1 MKIYLNDY
9 ETETLEKAESLLFN
23 GNGSIGLR
31 GNLEEGYYDHFST
44 NRETYINGFY
54 ETKGIHYPEKM
65 YGFTPTGE
73 TMISVI
79 DGQTT
84 LITIGGEPFS
94 ILEGTISENERY
106 LDMEKG
112 LTLRKLVWTSP
123 QGRQTKITISRL
135 SSFHYKNLFSMKIDF
150 ERLNHEEEIEL
161 ITHLNYY
168 PVRTIDKNDPRM
180 SHDLQKIT
188 IKEIDL
194 AENRCKFGTNHSQ
207 LEAELAWS
215 IDNHTQSQTSE
226 NDRIVIHTK
235 LEGSSYQKNLSYAFQ
250 QQKHTGLD
258 TPFAELVRR
267 QTEFLADFWQN
278 AKVKIKSTEMLEE
291 SVNYSTFALLQ
302 SLGTNGTTSI
312 AAKGLSGGGYEGHYF
327 WDAEMFVFPVF
338 LHLNPAL
345 AKQLLTYRYSIL
357 DKARENRQLFGYQ
370 TGALYPWRTISG
382 TESSP
387 FFEGGSAQHHINAD
401 IAYAFIQYYRYTGD
415 LEFMADCGFEI
426 LVETARVFMEIGYL
440 RNNQFHIDKVTGPD
454 EYTVLV
460 NDNYYTNQLV
470 AYQFRWI
477 HQLAQV
483 LKEQYPE
490 SWTALTEK
498 IQLRENELKD
508 FALLAD
514 KIALPFDEEKGIIA
528 QDRDFLNKGFW
539 PYSKEE
545 TNYPL
550 LLNYHPLTIYR
561 YQISKQADAVLALM
575 LFPDTFE
582 QATIEKSIAYYDEV
596 TTHDSSLSYS
606 TFSTVYS
613 RLGQVDKGYEY
624 FLKNARTDLDNS
636 HKNTKDGIHTAS
648 MGGNFM
654 AIVYGFCN
662 LKVVEDE
669 LTIAP
674 NLPEEI
680 KEIEFYTYFKNQ
692 KHRIYVNHHTHA
704 IEKQTEGTN
713 Q

>member
-1 MKIYLNDY
+1 MKIHLNDY
-9 ETETLEKAESLLFN
+9 ETETLEKAESLFFN
-23 GNGSIGLR
+23 GNGFIGLR
-31 GNLEEGYYDHFST
+31 GNLEEAYYDHFST

-54 ETKGIHYPEKM
+54 ETKDLHYPEKM

-84 LITIGGEPFS
+84 LITIGGEQFS
-94 ILEGTISENERY
+94 ITTGEISDSERY

-112 LTLRKLVWTSP
+112 ITVRRLVWTSP

-135 SSFHYKNLFSMKIDF
+135 ASFHSKNLFSMKIDF
-150 ERLNHEEEIEL
+150 ERLNHDETIEL
-161 ITHLNYY
+161 TTHLNFY

-188 IKEIDL
+188 IQAIDL
-194 AENRCKFGTNHSQ
+194 ANQRCRFGTNASH

-215 IDNHTQSQTSE
+215 IDNQTMSQTIE
-226 NDRIVIHTK
+226 EERIVIHTK
-235 LEGSSYQKNLSYAFQ
+235 LEGTSYQKNLSYAFQ
-250 QQKHTGLD
+250 QQGHAGIESS
-258 TPFAELVRR
+258 FAELV
-267 QTEFLADFWQN
+267 QQQTDYLTEFWQS
-278 AKVKIKSTEMLEE
+278 AQVKIKSTEMLEE

-312 AAKGLSGGGYEGHYF
+312 AAKGLSGSGYEGHYF
-327 WDAEMFVFPVF
+327 WDAEMYVFPVF
-338 LHLNPAL
+338 LHLNPNL
-345 AKQLLTYRYSIL
+345 AKQLLMYRYSIL
-357 DKARENRQLFGYQ
+357 GKARENRQLFGYQ

-415 LEFMADCGFEI
+415 LDFIAECGFEV
-426 LVETARVFMEIGYL
+426 LLETARVFSEIGYMK
-440 RNNQFHIDKVTGPD
+440 NGIFHIDKITGPD

-470 AYQFRWI
+470 AYQFEWI
-477 HQLAQV
+477 NRLAQE
-483 LKEQYPE
+483 LKSTRSET
-490 SWTALTEK
+490 WTALTEK
-498 IQLRENELKD
+498 LQLQEEELQDLAK
-508 FALLAD
+508 FASAM
-514 KIALPFDEEKGIIA
+514 ALPFYQERGIIA
-528 QDRDFLNKGFW
+528 QDRDFLNKGPW

-545 TNYPL
+545 TKYPL

-575 LFPDTFE
+575 LFPDSFAK
-582 QATIEKSIAYYDEV
+582 ATIEKSINYYDEV

-613 RLGQVDKGYEY
+613 RLGQVEKGYEH
-624 FLKNARTDLDNS
+624 FTKNARTDLDNS

-648 MGGNFM
+648 MGGTFM
-654 AIVYGFCN
+654 TIVYGFCN
-662 LKVVEDE
+662 LQVVDNQ
-669 LTIAP
+669 LTIDP
-674 NLPEEI
+674 HLPKEI
-680 KEIEFYTYFKNQ
+680 EEIEFYTYFKNQ
-692 KHRIYVNHHTHA
+692 KYRIYASHKEYR
-704 IEKQTEGTN
+704 IEKQGEEN
-713 Q
+713 

>member
-1 MKIYLNDY
+1 MKIHLNDY
-9 ETETLEKAESLLFN
+9 ETETLEKAESLFFN
-23 GNGSIGLR
+23 GNGFIGLR
-31 GNLEEGYYDHFST
+31 GNLEEAYYDHFST

-54 ETKGIHYPEKM
+54 ETKDIHYPEKM

-84 LITIGGEPFS
+84 LITIGGEQFS
-94 ILEGTISENERY
+94 ITAGEISDSERY

-112 LTLRKLVWTSP
+112 ITVRCLVWTSP

-135 SSFHYKNLFSMKIDF
+135 ASFHSKNLFSMKIDF
-150 ERLNHEEEIEL
+150 ERVNHDETIDL
-161 ITHLNYY
+161 TTHLNFY

-188 IKEIDL
+188 IQAIDL
-194 AENRCKFGTNHSQ
+194 ANQRCRFGTKASH

-215 IDNHTQSQTSE
+215 IDNQTVSQTIE
-226 NDRIVIHTK
+226 EERIVIHTK
-235 LEGSSYQKNLSYAFQ
+235 LEGTSYQKNLSYAFQ
-250 QQKHTGLD
+250 QQGHAGIESS
-258 TPFAELVRR
+258 FAELV
-267 QTEFLADFWQN
+267 QQQTDYLTEFWQS
-278 AKVKIKSTEMLEE
+278 AQVKIKSTEMLEE

-312 AAKGLSGGGYEGHYF
+312 AAKGLSGSGYEGHYF
-327 WDAEMFVFPVF
+327 WDAEMYVFPVF
-338 LHLNPAL
+338 LHLNPSL
-345 AKQLLTYRYSIL
+345 AKQLLMYRYSIL

-401 IAYAFIQYYRYTGD
+401 IAYAFIQHYRYTGD
-415 LEFMADCGFEI
+415 LDFIAECGFEV
-426 LVETARVFMEIGYL
+426 LLETARVFSEIGYMK
-440 RNNQFHIDKVTGPD
+440 NGTFHIDKITGPD

-470 AYQFRWI
+470 AYQFEWI
-477 HQLAQV
+477 NRLAKE
-483 LKEQYPE
+483 LKSTRSET
-490 SWTALTEK
+490 WTALTEK
-498 IQLRENELKD
+498 LQLQEEELQDLAK
-508 FALLAD
+508 FAAAM
-514 KIALPFDEEKGIIA
+514 ALPFDQERGIIA
-528 QDRDFLNKGFW
+528 QDRDFLNKGPW

-545 TNYPL
+545 TKYPL

-575 LFPDTFE
+575 LFPDSFE
-582 QATIEKSIAYYDEV
+582 KATIEKSIAYYDEV

-613 RLGQVDKGYEY
+613 RLGQVEKGYEY
-624 FLKNARTDLDNS
+624 FIKNARTDLDNS

-648 MGGNFM
+648 MGGTFM
-654 AIVYGFCN
+654 TIVYGFCN
-662 LKVVEDE
+662 LQVVDNQ
-669 LTIAP
+669 LTIDP
-674 NLPEEI
+674 HLPKEI
-680 KEIEFYTYFKNQ
+680 EEIEFYTYFKNQ
-692 KHRIYVNHHTHA
+692 KYRIYASHKEHR
-704 IEKQTEGTN
+704 IEKQGEEN
-713 Q
+713 

>member
-9 ETETLEKAESLLFN
+9 QTETLEKAEGLLFN
-23 GNGSIGLR
+23 GNGFIGLR
-31 GNLEEGYYDHFST
+31 GNLEEAYYDHFST

-54 ETKGIHYPEKM
+54 ETKDLHYPEKM

-84 LITIGGEPFS
+84 LINIGGEQFS
-94 ILEGTISENERY
+94 ITEGAISESERY
-106 LDMEKG
+106 LDMDKG
-112 LTLRKLVWTSP
+112 ITVRTLVWTSP
-123 QGRQTKITISRL
+123 KGRETRITISRL
-135 SSFHYKNLFSMKIDF
+135 ASFKYKNLFSMKIDF

-161 ITHLNYY
+161 TTHLNFY

-194 AENRCKFGTNHSQ
+194 ENNRCQFGTDYSQ
-207 LEAELAWS
+207 LEAELRWS
-215 IDNHTQSQTSE
+215 IDNQTVSQTIE
-226 NDRIVIHTK
+226 EERIVIRTK
-235 LEGSSYQKNLSYAFQ
+235 LKETSYQKNLSYAFQ
-250 QQKHTGLD
+250 EQKHAGIESR
-258 TPFAELVRR
+258 FVELVEA
-267 QTEFLADFWQN
+267 QTEYLTEFWQS
-278 AKVKIKSTEMLEE
+278 AKVKIKSTENLEE
-291 SVNYSTFALLQ
+291 SVNYSTYALLQ

-312 AAKGLSGGGYEGHYF
+312 AAKGLSGSGYEGHYF

-401 IAYAFIQYYRYTGD
+401 IAYAFIQYYRYTDD
-415 LEFMADCGFEI
+415 LAFMAECGFEV
-426 LVETARVFMEIGYL
+426 LLETARVFSEIGYL
-440 RNNQFHIDKVTGPD
+440 KDGQFHIDKITGPD

-470 AYQFRWI
+470 AHQFEWI
-477 HQLAQV
+477 NRLV
-483 LKEQYPE
+483 PMLKEQYPAVWAE
-490 SWTALTEK
+490 LTEK
-498 IQLRENELKD
+498 LQLKNEELQELAE
-508 FALLAD
+508 FAETMV
-514 KIALPFDEEKGIIA
+514 LPVDEEKGIIA

-539 PYSKEE
+539 PYSPEDTK
-545 TNYPL
+545 YPL
-550 LLNYHPLTIYR
+550 LLNYHPLMIYR

-575 LFPDTFE
+575 LFQDSFDQE
-582 QATIEKSIAYYDEV
+582 TIAKSIAYYDQV

-613 RLGQVDKGYEY
+613 RLGQVEKGYEY
-624 FLKNARTDLDNS
+624 FIKNARTDLDNS

-648 MGGNFM
+648 MGGTFM
-654 AIVYGFCN
+654 TIVYGFCN
-662 LKVVEDE
+662 LQIVDDQ
-669 LTIAP
+669 LTISP
-674 NLPEEI
+674 NLP
-680 KEIEFYTYFKNQ
+680 KEIEEIDFYTYYKNEKYRVYASHQ
-692 KHRIYVNHHTHA
+692 EHW
-704 IEKQTEGTN
+704 IEKQVEGSK
-713 Q
+713 

>member
-23 GNGSIGLR
+23 GNGYIGLR
-31 GNLEEGYYDHFST
+31 GNLEEDYYDHFST

-54 ETKGIHYPEKM
+54 ETKELHYPEKM

-84 LITIGGEPFS
+84 LITIGGEQFS
-94 ILEGTISENERY
+94 IMEGTISDSERY

-112 LTLRKLVWTSP
+112 ITVRNLVWTSP
-123 QGRQTKITISRL
+123 QSHQTKITISRL
-135 SSFHYKNLFSMKIDF
+135 ASFHYKNLFSLKIDF
-150 ERLNHEEEIEL
+150 ERLNHQEEIEL
-161 ITHLNYY
+161 TTHLNFY

-180 SHDLQKIT
+180 SHDLQKIV

-194 AENRCKFGTNHSQ
+194 AKKSCVFGTEYSQ
-207 LEAELAWS
+207 LEAELVWS
-215 IDNHTQSQTSE
+215 INNQTVE
-226 NDRIVIHTK
+226 QTIEEDRIVIRTK
-235 LEGSSYQKNLSYAFQ
+235 LEGNSYQKNLSYAFQ
-250 QQKHTGLD
+250 QQKHEKIECS
-258 TPFAELVRR
+258 FAKLV
-267 QTEFLADFWQN
+267 QKQIEFLNDFWQS
-278 AKVKIKSTEMLEE
+278 AKVNIKSTDNLEE

-302 SLGTNGTTSI
+302 SLGTNHTTSI
-312 AAKGLSGGGYEGHYF
+312 AAKGLSGSGYEGHYF

-338 LHLNPAL
+338 LHLNPLL
-345 AKQLLTYRYSIL
+345 AKQLLTYRYTTL

-370 TGALYPWRTISG
+370 TGAFYPWRTISG

-401 IAYAFIQYYRYTGD
+401 IAYAFIQYYRYTDD
-415 LEFMADCGFEI
+415 LAFIVDCGFEV
-426 LVETARVFMEIGYL
+426 LLETARVFSEIGYMK
-440 RNNQFHIDKVTGPD
+440 NGKFHIDKITGPD

-470 AYQFRWI
+470 AYQFQWLNRFAKLLRE
-477 HQLAQV
+477 HH
-483 LKEQYPE
+483 PE
-490 SWTALTEK
+490 SWSELTK
-498 IQLRENELKD
+498 KLQLEESELQD
-508 FALLAD
+508 FAQFSTAM
-514 KIALPFDEEKGIIA
+514 ALPFDEAKGVIA
-528 QDRDFLNKGFW
+528 QDRDFLNKSFW

-575 LFPDTFE
+575 LFPDSFDKE
-582 QATIEKSIAYYDEV
+582 TIAKSVAYYDEV

-613 RLGQVDKGYEY
+613 RLGQVEKGYEY
-624 FLKNARTDLDNS
+624 FIKNARTDLDNS

-648 MGGNFM
+648 MGGTFM
-654 AIVYGFCN
+654 SIIYGFCN
-662 LKVVEDE
+662 LQVVEDR
-669 LTIAP
+669 LTIDP
-674 NLPEEI
+674 HLPAEI
-680 KEIEFYTYFKNQ
+680 DEIDFYTYFKNQ
-692 KHRIYVNHHTHA
+692 KYRVYVSHQEHW
-704 IEKQTEGTN
+704 IEKVAEEHQ
-713 Q
+713 

>member
-9 ETETLEKAESLLFN
+9 QTETLEKAESLFFN
-23 GNGSIGLR
+23 GNGLIGLR

-54 ETKGIHYPEKM
+54 ETKDIHYPEKM

-84 LITIGGEPFS
+84 LITIGGEQFS
-94 ILEGTISENERY
+94 ITEGSISESQRY

-112 LTLRKLVWTSP
+112 LTVRSLLWTSP

-135 SSFHYKNLFSMKIDF
+135 ASFQYKNLFSMKIDF
-150 ERLNHEEEIEL
+150 ERVNHEEEIEL
-161 ITHLNYY
+161 TTHLNFY

-188 IKEIDL
+188 IKDIDL
-194 AENRCKFGTNHSQ
+194 AKNRCKFGTEYSQ

-215 IDNHTQSQTSE
+215 IDNQTLSQTIE
-226 NDRIVIHTK
+226 AERIVIRTK
-235 LEGSSYQKNLSYAFQ
+235 LEGNSYQKNLSYAFQ
-250 QQKHTGLD
+250 QPEHAGID
-258 TPFAELVRR
+258 SNFSELV
-267 QTEFLADFWQN
+267 QKQEQFLAEFWQS

-302 SLGTNGTTSI
+302 SLGSNGTTSI
-312 AAKGLSGGGYEGHYF
+312 AAKGLSGSGYEGHYF

-338 LHLNPAL
+338 LHLNPML
-345 AKQLLTYRYSIL
+345 AKQLLTYRYHIL

-370 TGALYPWRTISG
+370 TGALFPWRTISG

-401 IAYAFIQYYRYTGD
+401 IAYAFIQYYRYTDD
-415 LEFMADCGFEI
+415 LAFMADCGFEV
-426 LVETARVFMEIGYL
+426 LLETARVFSEIGYL
-440 RNNQFHIDKVTGPD
+440 KNDQFHIDKITGPD

-470 AYQFRWI
+470 AYQFEWI
-477 HQLAQV
+477 NRLAQII
-483 LKEQYPE
+483 KKQSPE
-490 SWTALTEK
+490 IWAELTERL
-498 IQLRENELKD
+498 QLQEEELQE
-508 FALLAD
+508 FALFAD
-514 KIALPFDEEKGIIA
+514 KMALPFDKEKGIIA
-528 QDRDFLNKGFW
+528 QDRDFLNKGPW
-539 PYSKEE
+539 PYSQEE
-545 TNYPL
+545 TKYPL

-575 LFPDTFE
+575 LFPAAFD
-582 QATIEKSIAYYDEV
+582 QVTIAKSIAYYDEV

-613 RLGQVDKGYEY
+613 RLGQVEKGYEY

-648 MGGNFM
+648 MGGTFM
-654 AIVYGFCN
+654 TIVYGFCN
-662 LKVVEDE
+662 LQVINDE
-669 LTIAP
+669 LVIDP
-674 NLPEEI
+674 HLPAEIEEI
-680 KEIEFYTYFKNQ
+680 DFYTYYKN
-692 KHRIYVNHHTHA
+692 KKYRIYANHHEHW
-704 IEKQTEGTN
+704 IEQEVEGE
-713 Q
+713 